1 MLHSQLAEVLHSQI
15 DLLDHVDQYIDRNI
29 KPYINEQNGF
39 ATIITGVRRSGKSTL
54 LKTMMQNYDGPQ
66 QYLHFDDPRLLNF
79 EVLDFYTI
87 EELTAPDTKYYYDEI
102 HQIPQWEKYVRHATE
117 KQMPLII
124 TGSNAAML
132 STELATL
139 LTGRHLSYELFPF
152 DYREYKSFH
161 QLSDSDDVVADYLHH
176 GGFPEYLISKNDL
189 ILQQLLTDIIQRD
202 IVARYK
208 VRDSHALMQI
218 TMHLMNN
225 ISRPYTLNK
234 LKKTYGIGSV
244 NTVASFLQY
253 LENAYLIFSIRKYD
267 NSYKKQLVNEKKAY
281 SIDTGFIRANTIKI
295 QEDRG
300 RLLENLVFLALR
312 RRHSN
317 IYYYR
322 ERGECDFVITEH
334 QQPIQ
339 CYQVC
344 YTLDRHNQ
352 DREVHGLL
360 EAMTFFNHQQGYMV
374 TMNQQDEIRKEG
386 KTITIITAHDLLSG
400 LYI

>member
-117 KQMPLII
+117 KKMPLII

-253 LENAYLIFSIRKYD
+253 LKNAYLIFSIRKYD

-312 RRHSN
+312 RRYSN

>member
-253 LENAYLIFSIRKYD
+253 LKNAYLIFSIRKYD

>member
-295 QEDRG
+295 QEERG

-312 RRHSN
+312 
-317 IYYYR
+317 
-322 ERGECDFVITEH
+322 
-334 QQPIQ
+334 
-339 CYQVC
+339 
-344 YTLDRHNQ
+344 
-352 DREVHGLL
+352 
-360 EAMTFFNHQQGYMV
+360 
-374 TMNQQDEIRKEG
+374 
-386 KTITIITAHDLLSG
+386 LS
-400 LYI
+400 LIHI